1 MQHASGLSGKGE
13 AANEVEDSETRFI
26 AELGVRMTRSQAQ
39 VQPRLALSARLK
51 CPFQLITTSLVSET
65 RELCTHVERCEAG
78 HPPPV

>member
-13 AANEVEDSETRFI
+13 AANEGEETRFI

-39 VQPRLALSARLK
+39 VQPRLALSARLLK
-51 CPFQLITTSLVSET
+51 QLITTSLVSET